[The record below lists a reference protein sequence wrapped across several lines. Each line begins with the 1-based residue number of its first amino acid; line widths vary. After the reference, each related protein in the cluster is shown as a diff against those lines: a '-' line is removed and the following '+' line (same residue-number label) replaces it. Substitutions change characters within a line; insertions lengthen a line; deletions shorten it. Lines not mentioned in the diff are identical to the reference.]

1 MLLCQNYRFSKTT
14 SSEKYEQRLLMGNHI
29 FCGSDVAKE
38 LGYSNIHDAIKKHC
52 EADGIALCEVI
63 DSLGRAQ
70 KAKFITEGNV
80 HRLIVSASKQSKN
93 KSIQEK
99 SKNYASWIFDET
111 VPSVRVN
118 GYYAMPEVEV
128 THDIPDT
135 PIGEVAS
142 WGRLIRSS
150 MKDMGRSPKKIA
162 EAIKLLADQWG
173 IAIPDDFCEV
183 ENEQYRLF

>member
-1 MLLCQNYRFSKTT
+1 MSELQIFKNDEFGEVRTT
-14 SSEKYEQRLLMGNHI
+14 IIDGKPY
-29 FCGSDVAKE
+29 FCGSDVAKA
-38 LGYSNIHDAIKKHC
+38 LYYANPNKALRDHC
-52 EADGIALCEVI
+52 KEDGVTSCSLI
-63 DSLGRAQ
+63 DSLGREQ
-70 KAKFITEGNV
+70 DTKFITLSNLC
-80 HRLIVSASKQSKN
+80 RLTVAASKQSKN
-93 KSIQEK
+93 EEMRIKAQKYEK
-99 SKNYASWIFDET
+99 WIFDEIM
-111 VPSVRVN
+111 PSIHTN

-128 THDIPDT
+128 THNIPDT

-142 WGRLIRSS
+142 WGRLMRSS